1 VPKNKANNPKINMKT
16 ANFNR
21 TKIVA
26 TIGPATSSYEMLKTI
41 IEEGVDVCRLNFSHG
56 TYEDHKKVIDNIKQV
71 NHDLNTHVSML
82 LDLQGPK
89 LRVGEMLDNK
99 VDLKTGS
106 IVIVSTKPIIG
117 TSEKISVKF
126 ETLAKDVKPGE
137 LILLDDGKIEI
148 EVLESN
154 SEDEIK
160 CKVNSGGF
168 LSSKKGF
175 NLPQTKL
182 SIPAMTEKDR
192 NDLMFGLEHKVDWI
206 GLSFVRKAEDILELK
221 EIIEK
226 SEWKPRVIAK
236 IEKPEALDNL
246 DEIIAVTDG
255 VMVARGDLGVELPME
270 QVPVIQ
276 KRIVKKCIEA
286 AKPVIIATQM
296 MESMIT
302 NSSPTRAEVNDIAN
316 AVMDG
321 ADAVMLSAETS
332 VGAFPVL
339 AIKHMQRTIA
349 EAEKTNAPFFKGN
362 RPSDDSPTFLS
373 DEICF
378 TAVRIS
384 DHLKA
389 SAIVS
394 MTFSGYTAYKISSF
408 RPKAAIYIFTGN
420 QRLINTLSLVWG
432 VRAFYYKNFE
442 STDQSIQD
450 VNDILKEKG
459 LINTGEL
466 VINTASMPIKDRP
479 RTNAVKISEIE

>member
-1 VPKNKANNPKINMKT
+1 VPEMRANNVRIYMKT

-106 IVIVSTKPIIG
+106 IITVSTKPIVG

-148 EVLESN
+148 EVVESN
-154 SEDEIK
+154 GEDEIK
-160 CKVNSGGF
+160 CKVNFGGF

-192 NDLMFGLEHKVDWI
+192 NDLMFGLENKVDWI

-221 EIIEK
+221 EIIDK

-332 VGAFPVL
+332 VGAYPVL

-349 EAEKTNAPFFKGN
+349 EAEKTNAPFFKGR
-362 RPSDDSPTFLS
+362 RPTDDSPTFLS

-420 QRLINTLSLVWG
+420 QRLLNTLSLVWG

-450 VNDILKEKG
+450 VNDILKQKG
-459 LINTGEL
+459 LIKAGEL

-479 RTNAVKISEIE
+479 RTNAVRVSEIE